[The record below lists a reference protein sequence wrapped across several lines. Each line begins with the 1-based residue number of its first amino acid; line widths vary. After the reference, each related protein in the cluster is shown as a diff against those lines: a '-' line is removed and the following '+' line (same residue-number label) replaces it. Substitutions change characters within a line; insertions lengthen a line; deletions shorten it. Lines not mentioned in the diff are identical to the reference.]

1 MYLPDELVTRDQ
13 RRRVGERLAP
23 HIRTRLP
30 RHADPA
36 LLTARA
42 CPLWDGRSY
51 VYLEGSR
58 KPGMWRCFA
67 EARYHRN
74 LVEVRSLKDPADEVC
89 GCAQTTREL
98 RRDGGIHLSR
108 FATCIWRGEDT

>member
-58 KPGMWRCFA
+58 NP
-67 EARYHRN
+67 
-74 LVEVRSLKDPADEVC
+74 VC
-89 GCAQTTREL
+89 GGASQRRGIIVTWFRWEASKIRQTRSAVVH
-98 RRDGGIHLSR
+98 RPHVN
-108 FATCIWRGEDT
+108 